1 MNSLFKFFNYIY
13 FFIYIKICQTK
24 VLFHGQIQDEFD
36 HPVFYNFNT
45 FADKLPYPM
54 HMLSKWLLSLLHNWN
69 LFLGLSLS
77 GHYVKVIYIIHWVKP
92 DFVSNFLK
100 MNKLFV
106 HFLLQNRW
114 NKSDVLHN
122 IKYSLYLM
130 VTPKALFAIFLLKT

>member
-1 MNSLFKFFNYIY
+1 
-13 FFIYIKICQTK
+13 
-24 VLFHGQIQDEFD
+24 
-36 HPVFYNFNT
+36 
-45 FADKLPYPM
+45 M

-100 MNKLFV
+100 MNKLFA